1 MPRVLPGL
9 TLAAYVALHV
19 SRMTIS
25 RKTINGY
32 EEFTKAK
39 EAAKGRTLVLFTG
52 SKLPSGESWCPDCVE
67 GNSGEY
73 LPSKE
78 RLSAEPVIEKTISEQ
93 NSAVDLEFVTCYVG
107 QRDPWVMQDMQ
118 VHNQNFKV
126 EGPEQQVPH

>member
-1 MPRVLPGL
+1 
-9 TLAAYVALHV
+9 
-19 SRMTIS
+19 MTIS

-67 GNSGEY
+67 
-73 LPSKE
+73 
-78 RLSAEPVIEKTISEQ
+78 AEPIIEKTILEQ

-107 QRDPWVMQDMQ
+107 QRDPWKDKS
-118 VHNQNFKV
+118 NKFRTDESLKISSIPTLV
-126 EGPEQQVPH
+126 ELGVKGKRLTGEQLTNANLVKDFFSED